1 MGTLIYI
8 GGETMINN
16 DRILISGQ
24 VMLIEILNRPFYRFA
39 IAAEQTNRDHPLVNP
54 IPIYGTVTFNKNKG
68 EVVADS
74 LNTSFGNLEIRA
86 RQWIEKRVIKE
97 INEYDQR
104 QLLVRYTGQ
113 YVKEPS

>member
-1 MGTLIYI
+1 MDMLIYT

-16 DRILISGQ
+16 GRISISGQ
-24 VMLIEILNRPFYRFA
+24 AVLIEILNRPFYRFA
-39 IAAEQTNRDHPLVNP
+39 IAAEQTNRDHPLVKP
-54 IPIYGTVTFNKNKG
+54 IPIYGTVTFNKNKS

-74 LNTSFGNLEIRA
+74 LNISFSNLEIRT

-104 QLLVRYTGQ
+104 QLLVRYTSQ
-113 YVKEPS
+113 YVKEHS